1 MGNTFPSP
9 FYEGLQTRWMHLSCA
24 LDGANGGIERLSQL
38 KGWDRMGY
46 DCSLEVRTK
55 TGEKL
60 KKKKEK
66 ALKRSMVPLERLQ
79 DAVLE
84 NMTPAEI
91 QETLALNQID
101 TKALLIDKNMI
112 DCAVMIADGMAR
124 GLCANCPVCESA
136 GLVECAGRITCWGY
150 LGAVTKCVYVTEREQ
165 VERFAFRLP
174 AAVAAADW
182 CAAWMRGVESHYV
195 VQAAGQPAKKGK
207 RKADAAAAAGGA
219 ADGAALP
226 NQKRAKL
233 KDEAAGAAAK
243 KRKPRREVPM
253 AGSPILEVHTSY
265 MQTGHYSDA
274 AVHCEKAEVYNAMLN
289 DVSISRG
296 VNRYYV
302 MQVLRRS
309 SPPVS
314 SLSVPLPLTSCLCSS
329 ASALCLCLRLRLSV
343 AVASLSLSPRASRRA
358 FLALCGALS
367 GWSLRARPP
376 RSAPSRP
383 DRGAVTRPGAL
394 SRRRH
399 RSCVGLCAWAR
410 RALHGARNGGLRPAQ
425 RARRPRALGAC
436 ARRGGAARVPRAQ
449 VCADQRGLEG
459 LPLYGE

>member
-1 MGNTFPSP
+1 
-9 FYEGLQTRWMHLSCA
+9 MHLSCA

-46 DCSLEVRTK
+46 DCSLEIRTK

-219 ADGAALP
+219 ADGASLP

-302 MQVLRRS
+302 LQVLRRS

-314 SLSVPLPLTSCLCSS
+314 SCLLSFYLLSSLLLSPHLLPSPSIAAHLLPSPP
-329 ASALCLCLRLRLSV
+329 A
-343 AVASLSLSPRASRRA
+343 SPRAIQVLRRS
-358 FLALCGALS
+358 S
-367 GWSLRARPP
+367 GDFELFRHGPRRPP
-376 RSAPSRP
+376 G
-383 DRGAVTRPGAL
+383 GAVTRPE
-394 SRRRH
+394 RFPQQNRF
-399 RSCVGLCAWAR
+399 CVGLFVWAR
-410 RALHGARNGGLRPAQ
+410 RALHSPKRRFPARAEGATASRAAEEAGGEALYRELKGGINEDWKVYPHGEDRWTGRPAPPSGLVW
-425 RARRPRALGAC
+425 RASAIG
-436 ARRGGAARVPRAQ
+436 
-449 VCADQRGLEG
+449 
-459 LPLYGE
+459 